1 MSSRQLIIAVV
12 VAAALFALANS
23 IYTVHET
30 QRALLLQFGRVVDAD
45 VQPGLHFKLPIA
57 QVVKVFDA
65 RVQTYDSRPQRYLTQ
80 EKKPLNVDAFIKW
93 RIGDVSRFYQ
103 ANAGEISNAERRI
116 SERVNEG
123 LRNEISRRD
132 MHEVVSGERDQLMLD
147 LLAELDEAFRNELG
161 VELVDVRVK
170 RIDLPDEV
178 SAEVFARMRS
188 ERQIEAQELRAKGRE
203 QALVITSDAER
214 RRVVIEAEAYR
225 ESEQIRGD
233 GDARAAEIYA
243 AAFGPDEET
252 AEFYRFY
259 RSLDAYRGAFGREGD
274 LLVIDPDSEFF
285 RYLGDQYGR
294 DPR

>member
-1 MSSRQLIIAVV
+1 MSSRQLIIAVL
-12 VAAALFALANS
+12 VAGALFALVNS

-30 QRALLLQFGRVVDAD
+30 ERGLLLQFGRVVDAD
-45 VQPGLHFKLPIA
+45 VRPGLHFKLPIA
-57 QVVKVFDA
+57 QEIKRFDA
-65 RVQTYDSRPQRYLTQ
+65 RVQTYDERAQRYLTE
-80 EKKPLNVDAFIKW
+80 EKKPLNVDSYVKW

-103 ANAGEISNAERRI
+103 ANAGELANAERRI

-123 LRNEISRRD
+123 LRNEISRRN
-132 MHEVVSGERDQLMLD
+132 MHEVVSGERDQIMLD
-147 LLAELDEAFRNELG
+147 LHAELDVAFRSELG

-178 SAEVFARMRS
+178 STQVFARMRS

-203 QALVITSDAER
+203 QALVITSDADR
-214 RRVVIEAEAYR
+214 RQVVIEADAYKEA
-225 ESEQIRGD
+225 EQIRGD

-243 AAFGPDEET
+243 SAFGPDEET

-259 RSLDAYRGAFGREGD
+259 RSLNAYRAAFGRDGD

-285 RYLGDQYGR
+285 RYLGDQYGGR
-294 DPR
+294 RP